1 MIKPKLIPFTRNCKL
16 KNYMAL
22 PRSLLDEEINE
33 TAKLMYVLLLDRA
46 KLSAQNQA
54 WIDSAGIPFVNY
66 TIEQLAGDLHK
77 GKSTIKQA
85 LKTLEEEGLIRRD
98 HHKNTRAN
106 CIYINVP
113 EDSILAGIQP
123 EFRPIYGQNSDLHTA
138 GKPTTNKIKNKMI
151 DSNDLLNIIPE
162 EDISL

>member
-1 MIKPKLIPFTRNCKL
+1 MNKLKLIPFTRNCKL

-22 PRSLLDEEINE
+22 PRSLLDVDINE

-46 KLSAQNQA
+46 KLSAQNPA
-54 WIDSAGIPFVNY
+54 WIDSDGIPFVNY

-85 LKTLEEEGLIRRD
+85 LKTLEEKGLIRRD
-98 HHKNTRAN
+98 HHKNSRAN

-113 EDSILAGIQP
+113 EDNILAGIQP
-123 EFRPIYGQNSDLHTA
+123 EFRPVYGQNSDHHTA

-151 DSNDLLNIIPE
+151 DSNDLLITIPE